1 MGQTRSNICNLKSS
15 RIMWHN
21 WMGPNSTTELM
32 FGGIKS
38 RQTYSYM
45 YNGNIEVGR
54 ILHKTALIY
63 GALCNVL

>member
-1 MGQTRSNICNLKSS
+1 
-15 RIMWHN
+15 MWHN